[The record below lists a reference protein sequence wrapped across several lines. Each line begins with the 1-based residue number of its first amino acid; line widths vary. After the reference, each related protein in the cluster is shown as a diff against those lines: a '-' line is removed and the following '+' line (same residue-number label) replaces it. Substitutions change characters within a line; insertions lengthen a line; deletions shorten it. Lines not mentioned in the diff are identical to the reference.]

1 MKHIRPVPGMD
12 APLDDT
18 TAQTRPPARRRWR
31 RAVGLAALLALLLG
45 GGIAY
50 RASLAGAPGPEVM
63 TAPVV
68 RGDIED
74 AVLATGVLKPA
85 RLVAVGAQVSGRI
98 TRLAVAIGDEVKA
111 GDLIAEID
119 SIPQKN
125 ALRTAEAS
133 LAEVKAQKAEKAA
146 TLGNLERTLARQTA
160 LADRRTIAQ
169 ADLETAQGDVA
180 VTKAQ
185 IEALDAGIA
194 AAEVAIETARVNLG
208 YTRIT
213 APIDGTVLAVSA
225 QQGQTVNAAQTTP
238 TIVVLGDLDTMAV
251 HAEISEADVT
261 RVSPGQEVYFTILGD
276 RGTRYSASLASI
288 APAPESIT
296 EDSSLGL
303 TGTAS
308 ASSTSTSAIYYDGI
322 FEVPNPDRHLRTY
335 MTAEVHVVHASAPD
349 VLAIPLTA
357 LGPATADGSRTVQVL
372 GPDGT
377 ISTRRVETGVMDRS
391 NAEVRSGLSEGERVV
406 IGTRTGAGSAPAAGP
421 RMPRAPMGL

>member
-1 MKHIRPVPGMD
+1 M
-12 APLDDT
+12 
-18 TAQTRPPARRRWR
+18 
-31 RAVGLAALLALLLG
+31 
-45 GGIAY
+45 
-50 RASLAGAPGPEVM
+50 
-63 TAPVV
+63 
-68 RGDIED
+68 
-74 AVLATGVLKPA
+74 LATGVLKPA

-406 IGTRTGAGSAPAAGP
+406 IGTGTGAGSAPAAGP